1 MIHELY
7 QTFRIRIPATAIKTP
22 ATTLV
27 EIEPQAQTQHRIN

>member
-7 QTFRIRIPATAIKTP
+7 QTFRKRIPAATIKTP

-27 EIEPQAQTQHRIN
+27 EIALQAQTQHRIN